1 MTIDPMAAVTSVTDS
16 VGSKALATETAASP
30 AASANAASNAAA
42 SPQGA
47 VQAPTAEQATK
58 VDLFD
63 YAAKQQN
70 KPPAIDTLAPE
81 SKAKYLS
88 NPSALGE
95 KVLQQMEKLHERSMD
110 YHHQFSERATAST
123 QTPSAGESVMAG
135 PASQHVAGTATSVSS
150 NPYTGLKLMF
160 DYAVET
166 TMISK
171 TSSQFV
177 SSVNTLI
184 KGQ

>member
-1 MTIDPMAAVTSVTDS
+1 MTIDPMAAVTS
-16 VGSKALATETAASP
+16 ATESTGQSLVGTESAASP
-30 AASANAASNAAA
+30 APSSNAGNAATS
-42 SPQGA
+42 S
-47 VQAPTAEQATK
+47 PTAEQAVR

-81 SKAKYLS
+81 SKANYLA

-95 KVLQQMEKLHERSMD
+95 KVLQRIESLHQRSMN
-110 YHHQFSERATAST
+110 YHHQIGDQAASPTAAST
-123 QTPSAGESVMAG
+123 AESSVMGG
-135 PASQHVAGTATSVSS
+135 PASQHVAGTAVPSASK
-150 NPYTGLKLMF
+150 PYTGLKLMF
-160 DYAVET
+160 DYAIET

>member
-1 MTIDPMAAVTSVTDS
+1 MTIDPMAALTSVTNS
-16 VGSKALATETAASP
+16 AGSSALGAETIASP
-30 AASANAASNAAA
+30 ATSATANNTASNAAQ
-42 SPQGA
+42 SPA
-47 VQAPTAEQATK
+47 AEQAVR

-63 YAAKQQN
+63 YAADQQA

-81 SKAKYLS
+81 SKAKYLA

-95 KVLQQMEKLHERSMD
+95 KVLQQMENLHERSMD
-110 YHHQFSERATAST
+110 YHQQFSER
-123 QTPSAGESVMAG
+123 SAAPAGVDPGANGAMAG
-135 PASQHVAGTATSVSS
+135 PASQHVAGTAAPSPS

>member
-1 MTIDPMAAVTSVTDS
+1 MTIDPMAALTSVTDS
-16 VGSKALATETAASP
+16 AASSALGAETVASP
-30 AASANAASNAAA
+30 AASASTNAASSAAA
-42 SPQGA
+42 GTAQSPA
-47 VQAPTAEQATK
+47 AEQAVR

-63 YAAKQQN
+63 YAADQQA

-81 SKAKYLS
+81 SKAKYLA

-110 YHHQFSERATAST
+110 YHTQFGERAAAPAETGAADS
-123 QTPSAGESVMAG
+123 GVMAG
-135 PASQHVAGTATSVSS
+135 PASQNVAGTAAPSPS

>member
-1 MTIDPMAAVTSVTDS
+1 MKP
-16 VGSKALATETAASP
+16 L
-30 AASANAASNAAA
+30 
-42 SPQGA
+42 
-47 VQAPTAEQATK
+47 APTAEQATK

-81 SKAKYLS
+81 SKANYLS

-110 YHHQFSERATAST
+110 YHHQFSERSST
-123 QTPSAGESVMAG
+123 VTSTSAGDNVMAG
-135 PASQHVAGTATSVSS
+135 PASQHVAGTAQPAELS
-150 NPYTGLKLMF
+150 PYTGLKLMF

>member
-1 MTIDPMAAVTSVTDS
+1 MTIDPMAVVTS
-16 VGSKALATETAASP
+16 ATESTGQSVVATDAVASP
-30 AASANAASNAAA
+30 ATSTNAANGPA
-42 SPQGA
+42 SPPA
-47 VQAPTAEQATK
+47 AEQAVR

-81 SKAKYLS
+81 SKANYLA

-95 KVLQQMEKLHERSMD
+95 KVLQRMESLHQRSMN
-110 YHHQFSERATAST
+110 YHQQISEHAASPTAG
-123 QTPSAGESVMAG
+123 SAAETSVMGG
-135 PASQHVAGTATSVSS
+135 PASQHVAGTAVPSASK
-150 NPYTGLKLMF
+150 PYTGLKLMF
-160 DYAVET
+160 DYAIET

>member
-1 MTIDPMAAVTSVTDS
+1 MTIDPMAALTSVTDS
-16 VGSKALATETAASP
+16 AASSALGAESMASP
-30 AASANAASNAAA
+30 AGAAPATSANAASSAA
-42 SPQGA
+42 
-47 VQAPTAEQATK
+47 QAPAAEQAVR

-63 YAAKQQN
+63 YAADQQA

-81 SKAKYLS
+81 SKAKYLA

-95 KVLQQMEKLHERSMD
+95 KVLQQMEKLHERSMN
-110 YHHQFSERATAST
+110 YHHQFDARAAAPTEG
-123 QTPSAGESVMAG
+123 SAVDSSVMGG
-135 PASQHVAGTATSVSS
+135 PASQHVAGTAEVSPS

>member
-1 MTIDPMAAVTSVTDS
+1 MTIDPMAALTSVTES
-16 VGSKALATETAASP
+16 AGSSALGAETMPAPTTSAHAASTAAQGP
-30 AASANAASNAAA
+30 A
-42 SPQGA
+42 
-47 VQAPTAEQATK
+47 AEQAVR

-63 YAAKQQN
+63 YVNEQQS

-81 SKAKYLS
+81 SKANYLA

-110 YHHQFSERATAST
+110 YHHQFSERAAS
-123 QTPSAGESVMAG
+123 PAVAGVADSSAMAG
-135 PASQHVAGTATSVSS
+135 PASQHVAGTAAPSPS